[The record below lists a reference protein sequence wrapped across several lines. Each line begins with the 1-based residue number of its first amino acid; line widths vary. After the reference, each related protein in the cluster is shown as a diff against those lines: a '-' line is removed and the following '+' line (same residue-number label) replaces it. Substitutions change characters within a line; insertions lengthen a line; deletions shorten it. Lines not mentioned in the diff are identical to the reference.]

1 VIELFTVR
9 SAPRL
14 GSLMTMSAVVE
25 QVLVVPVEGWR
36 GQCCR
41 LKRQQFERSYQFD
54 DKISRS

>member
-1 VIELFTVR
+1 
-9 SAPRL
+9 
-14 GSLMTMSAVVE
+14 MTMSAVVE

-54 DKISRS
+54 DKISRA